1 MCDSWMSLKG
11 LSIINFMVYW
21 NGMMFFHKL
30 VDSTGHN
37 HDGHYIFGVTII
49 LLLSSLLLPPRL
61 MLMCIYVFF
70 VGDKKAIIELDEEHI
85 V

>member
-1 MCDSWMSLKG
+1 
-11 LSIINFMVYW
+11 
-21 NGMMFFHKL
+21 MMFFHKL

-37 HDGHYIFGVTII
+37 QDAHYIFGVTII
-49 LLLSSLLLPPRL
+49 LLPSSLLLPPRL

-70 VGDKKAIIELDEEHI
+70 VGDKKVIIELDEEHI